1 MHDQILLSLV
11 LNANFIDKSPSLVM
25 AGQQPPPLKETNI
38 QTRYPSLRH
47 KPHRQVMDFNGYQA

>member
-25 AGQQPPPLKETNI
+25 AGQQAPTSEGNKH
-38 QTRYPSLRH
+38 S
-47 KPHRQVMDFNGYQA
+47 D